1 MRAMRATIYMRET
14 VALNGLNRLLVKT
27 TLPEEVAIKRTPY
40 SNDRILYLDG
50 GDLNEDS
57 YDVLRGLTYVC
68 NTYVGLV

>member
-1 MRAMRATIYMRET
+1 MRAMRATIYMRAT

-57 YDVLRGLTYVC
+57 
-68 NTYVGLV
+68 

>member
-1 MRAMRATIYMRET
+1 MRAMRATICMRAP

-27 TLPEEVAIKRTPY
+27 TLPEEDALKRTPY

-57 YDVLRGLTYVC
+57 YDVLRGRTYVIL
-68 NTYVGLV
+68 TSA